1 MLVRQR
7 EAARLPELAQIRQ
20 EVSDDLLRDV
30 VAAYR
35 EKAIKDLIT
44 RYRVQKTDV
53 AIAAAAPVA
62 GAAPVARSR

>member
-1 MLVRQR
+1 MNDK
-7 EAARLPELAQIRQ
+7 PHK
-20 EVSDDLLRDV
+20 SWRDV